1 MTPEQREALIELYRA
16 SFDWRGEAIEEN
28 LAQAEE
34 LRRGL
39 GAPLPHEVADISCLF
54 HEAWHPKGFPS
65 LLCASPEEFRVRMG
79 GMLGSEHLAEDLF
92 ARLARLIVHPDFRT
106 DISQQIYR
114 GLGVAGVEIARKM
127 LRKFL
132 KEVEG

>member
-1 MTPEQREALIELYRA
+1 
-16 SFDWRGEAIEEN
+16 
-28 LAQAEE
+28 
-34 LRRGL
+34 
-39 GAPLPHEVADISCLF
+39 
-54 HEAWHPKGFPS
+54 
-65 LLCASPEEFRVRMG
+65 MG